1 MKWQHYAALCSVCFV
16 LIAYA
21 VYLKWHSFIEN
32 RVEVWNILMYLQT
45 LETFF
50 KVTNIGGNLAKPMI
64 RTELIGLAEFLNHL
78 AKESYITN
86 VNQSEDSQIKVLGI
100 KKKKK
105 RTHNKHFIF
114 HIRTP
119 RINCLFA
126 LSLSLYIYIYI
137 CAYNINK
144 ETEFYTIEYKTLNML
159 FYN

>member
-45 LETFF
+45 SETFF

-86 VNQSEDSQIKVLGI
+86 VNQSEDSQIKVLGQ
-100 KKKKK
+100 KKKKGP
-105 RTHNKHFIF
+105 T
-114 HIRTP
+114 
-119 RINCLFA
+119 INISFFTLEHQVSVVYLHS
-126 LSLSLYIYIYI
+126 LSLSLSLSIDIYIYI
-137 CAYNINK
+137 
-144 ETEFYTIEYKTLNML
+144 
-159 FYN
+159 